1 MQIPSMGIDV
11 DASAYFNR
19 QLRNLIGP
27 LNQRSGATTE
37 MNRCQT
43 LTLQGMKHQVKIA
56 QGVSDG
62 FFMHTEDTPV
72 FGSGQGSGAEVPNW
86 HSHNETI
93 TSTYKEFHKG
103 ITMATPDGDT
113 AVEQDVVSFVDD
125 NTLLDECEPTI
136 AAPAEM
142 HQQAAHSLTSWQR
155 IMRITGGAVELP
167 KCYLSVMAYKFDT
180 YSLKKHGR
188 QRGVPRLKTIEELPG
203 TCQLCDDDQ

>member
-1 MQIPSMGIDV
+1 MHYADVQMISSNSTYGGRSGRSCYDALACIQLTKEHLRLMQIPSMGIDV

-113 AVEQDVVSFVDD
+113 AVE
-125 NTLLDECEPTI
+125 
-136 AAPAEM
+136 
-142 HQQAAHSLTSWQR
+142 
-155 IMRITGGAVELP
+155 
-167 KCYLSVMAYKFDT
+167 
-180 YSLKKHGR
+180 
-188 QRGVPRLKTIEELPG
+188 
-203 TCQLCDDDQ
+203 